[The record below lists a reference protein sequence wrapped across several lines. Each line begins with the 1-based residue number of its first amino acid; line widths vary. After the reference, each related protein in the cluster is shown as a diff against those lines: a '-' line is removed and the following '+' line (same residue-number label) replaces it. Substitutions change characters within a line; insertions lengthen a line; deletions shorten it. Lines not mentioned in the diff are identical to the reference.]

1 MDGRPRRIKKFAFT
15 IVCVYNRLRV
25 DGARNS
31 TFSQYRE
38 HEVRYK
44 KYTGH
49 CEYGD
54 FVQHVIIGGNAWLSF
69 AFRDLGLIISRSHVR
84 VLFHVFCSLKSVAF
98 LG

>member
-44 KYTGH
+44 KYTEDIVNMATLH
-49 CEYGD
+49 
-54 FVQHVIIGGNAWLSF
+54 SM
-69 AFRDLGLIISRSHVR
+69 
-84 VLFHVFCSLKSVAF
+84 
-98 LG
+98 